1 MAKCKVQIHLE
12 IGPVSAVDAKGVAV
26 VVSGGVAAMRMG
38 PSGHTR
44 RRAAGQVQLAVARL
58 GIQGESSGGGL
69 RFTKRFSNVL
79 RIIETG
85 LSLLPMIE
93 GSWVLST
100 LRALYPPGE
109 RKRVPLHARLAL
121 SFQRA
126 SLGRAGGPSGRG
138 VGGGR

>member
-58 GIQGESSGGGL
+58 GIQSESSRVGL
-69 RFTKRFSNVL
+69 TITKGFSNLL
-79 RIIETG
+79 RTIGSG
-85 LSLLPMIE
+85 L
-93 GSWVLST
+93 
-100 LRALYPPGE
+100 
-109 RKRVPLHARLAL
+109 
-121 SFQRA
+121 
-126 SLGRAGGPSGRG
+126 
-138 VGGGR
+138 

>member
-1 MAKCKVQIHLE
+1 MAKCKVQVHLE
-12 IGPVSAVDAKGVAV
+12 IGPVSAVDAKGVV
-26 VVSGGVAAMRMG
+26 VDSSSPAAAAMRMG

-85 LSLLPMIE
+85 L
-93 GSWVLST
+93 
-100 LRALYPPGE
+100 
-109 RKRVPLHARLAL
+109 
-121 SFQRA
+121 
-126 SLGRAGGPSGRG
+126 
-138 VGGGR
+138 